1 MRRDEKSFGEKAA
14 SSLLK
19 EVETTQTMGKR
30 TTIGGKQ
37 DVALI
42 VWVAGKD
49 EGSSAVD
56 SIPDDSTI
64 GDADEWTDSDTFT
77 NLYLLY
83 VN

>member
-1 MRRDEKSFGEKAA
+1 
-14 SSLLK
+14 
-19 EVETTQTMGKR
+19 MGKR